1 MNFWEKKFGVKP
13 VEQAK
18 LTGAGGPW
26 WKYQHQHQ
34 PAEIAEL
41 PTQPEPAHDFS
52 KALHLRKTD
61 NCPQCGST
69 NYMTLG
75 QVTSNSGR
83 FDHKRCFECGYPA
96 MQSMSGMASFSGK
109 PGIPAKQVSLM
120 NLTNDQGR
128 ILGVTEAAS
137 GISSTYNPTDA
148 RAGRIG

>member
-13 VEQAK
+13 AAPVQQP
-18 LTGAGGPW
+18 AGGPW
-26 WKYQHQHQ
+26 WQYQ
-34 PAEIAEL
+34 PASEAVTEL
-41 PTQPEPAHDFS
+41 PSPEPVHDFS